1 MLISQVRCADLPP
14 AGRKNQKN
22 HFVACL
28 GKNSKIDPNKKNA
41 KLKKSIH
48 QTMFCE
54 KRQMG
59 NVLEIV
65 IFVIRTFLVEAAT
78 HLGPFD

>member
-1 MLISQVRCADLPP
+1 MEI
-14 AGRKNQKN
+14 N
-22 HFVACL
+22 
-28 GKNSKIDPNKKNA
+28 
-41 KLKKSIH
+41 KSIH
-48 QTMFCE
+48 QTMFRE

-78 HLGPFD
+78 HLGPFYWKKQLVAGRAGQHVLK